1 VNNNLIQHSLAGQS
15 YGYSA
20 ASTDDLGSTEFTI
33 ITICVDGSSSV
44 SPFKQEM
51 EKCIQ
56 EVVKA
61 CKYSPRS
68 DYLLIRLVA
77 FNSSMREIHG
87 FKQLVDC
94 DVDDY
99 QNCIN
104 PCGCTALYETARNA
118 ISSTNDYAKQLDSN
132 DFECNAIVFII
143 TDGED
148 NASGGISADDVGSA
162 LKEALREEAL
172 ESIISVLIGVGVGD
186 YPSIGD
192 SLNTFKDSAGMTQY
206 IEIKDANDKTL
217 AKLADFI
224 SKSVSSQ
231 SNSIGTGGP
240 SQTLTF

>member
-1 VNNNLIQHSLAGQS
+1 MNNNLIQHSLAGQS